1 MFGNQCM
8 GKQTTD
14 YIKQQ
19 YLRDWLT
26 KEGLKGKDGVE
37 MTDAVVKETAKK
49 YREAFEMLTGQKW
62 DEVVKSSA

>member
-1 MFGNQCM
+1 ME
-8 GKQTTD
+8 
-14 YIKQQ
+14 QQ

-62 DEVVKSSA
+62 DEVIKSSA

>member
-1 MFGNQCM
+1 M
-8 GKQTTD
+8 GQQITD
-14 YIKQQ
+14 YVKQQ

-37 MTDAVVKETAKK
+37 MTDSVVKETAKK

-62 DEVVKSSA
+62 DDVVKSSV

>member
-1 MFGNQCM
+1 MEQ
-8 GKQTTD
+8 QITD
-14 YIKQQ
+14 YLGQQ

>member
-1 MFGNQCM
+1 V
-8 GKQTTD
+8 
-14 YIKQQ
+14 KQQ